1 MLSKR
6 YTYKFEFVGM
16 IVGILFL
23 VLIMRLVYMQV
34 FEGDAYKRKADGNR
48 IRITSIM
55 APRGIFY
62 DRKGDVL
69 ATNRPGFTVSLIVTK
84 GKINEENLGKLSK
97 ILNIPSEEILSK
109 VSKNTELN
117 RVVVKTDVSAE
128 IVTMLE
134 ERKRDFPDV
143 LIEVQPIRIYT
154 HNQLAAH
161 VIGYVGDIN
170 ENELERL
177 KDKGYLPGSVLGKM
191 GLEKK
196 YDEFLRGKD
205 GANRVEVDVSGNV
218 VDTLGKEEPIPGYN
232 VQLTIDAELQ
242 KVAEQALDAQM
253 EYLRKHGGSP
263 NAFAGA
269 LVAID
274 PNTGAILA
282 MVSRPSFNPNLFS
295 TGISY
300 KDWREINE
308 NPFHPMDN
316 KAISGEYPPGSSFKI
331 VTAATALETGKV
343 TPGELYYDRGYHP
356 LVPEKGNDEG
366 KALGSIDLRTALAKS
381 DNVYFYEMGLR
392 TGIDKLEEFARK
404 FGFGTTTGINLDG
417 ESEGVVA
424 SRDYKRRVFDED
436 WYLAETFDA
445 TIGQGFQLATPI
457 QLAVATASVANGG
470 IRYKPYLI
478 DKILDNN
485 GKIVKEF
492 KKEKVADIGV
502 SKSNLAAIALGLRG
516 VAQAGGTGQQLKD
529 FPVPIAG
536 KTGTAE
542 NPHGKD
548 HGIFVGYA
556 PFDNP
561 SIVVA
566 IIIDQGGYASMS
578 VVPVARKIF
587 AAAFGIKE

>member
-1 MLSKR
+1 MLSKK
-6 YTYKFEFVGM
+6 YTYKFEFMGM
-16 IVGILFL
+16 LIGILFL
-23 VLIMRLVYMQV
+23 VLIMRLVYMKV
-34 FEGDAYKRKADGNR
+34 FEGDSYKRKADGNR

-69 ATNRPGFTVSLIVTK
+69 ATNRPGFTVSLVVTK
-84 GKINEENLGKLSK
+84 GKINQDNLGKLSK
-97 ILNIPSEEILSK
+97 ILNVSSEEILNK

-117 RVVVKTDVSAE
+117 RVVIKTDVSAE

-134 ERKRDFPDV
+134 ERKREFPDV
-143 LIEVQPIRIYT
+143 LIEVQPIRIYS

-161 VIGYVGDIN
+161 IIGYVGDIN
-170 ENELERL
+170 ETELEKL
-177 KDKGYLPGSVLGKM
+177 KEKGYVAGSVLGKM

-196 YDEFLRGKD
+196 YDEYLRGKD

-218 VDTLGKEEPIPGYN
+218 VDNLGKEEPVPGYN

-253 EYLRKHGGSP
+253 EYLRKYGGSP
-263 NAFAGA
+263 NAYAGA
-269 LVAID
+269 LVALD

-282 MVSRPSFNPNLFS
+282 MVSRPTFNPNLFS

-316 KAISGEYPPGSSFKI
+316 KAISGEYPPGSTFKI

-343 TPGELYYDRGYHP
+343 TPEELYYDRGYHP

-366 KALGSIDLRTALAKS
+366 KALGSINLKTALAKS

-392 TGIDKLEEFARK
+392 TGIDKLEEYSRK
-404 FGFGTTTGINLDG
+404 FGFGSLTGINLDG
-417 ESEGVVA
+417 ESEGLVA

-457 QLAVATASVANGG
+457 QLAIATASVANGG
-470 IRYKPYLI
+470 IRYRPYLI
-478 DKILDNN
+478 EKILDQN
-485 GKIVKEF
+485 GKVIKEF
-492 KKEKVADIGV
+492 KKEKIADIGV
-502 SKSNLAAIALGLRG
+502 SKSNLAAINLGLRG
-516 VAQAGGTGQQLKD
+516 VAQEGGTGQQLKD
-529 FPVPIAG
+529 FPIPIAG

-542 NPHGKD
+542 NPHGKN
-548 HGIFVGYA
+548 HGVFVGYA

-578 VVPVARKIF
+578 VVPVARKVF